1 MRLLEV
7 RRGTSKLCPN
17 FPAVEGIFWSVS
29 RGDYFGDRIV
39 DPRIVD
45 PRMVD
50 PKES

>member
-1 MRLLEV
+1 MLKVAKKPRQ
-7 RRGTSKLCPN
+7 
-17 FPAVEGIFWSVS
+17 FDAVKEKDEGDRIV
-29 RGDYFGDRIV
+29 DPRIV

>member
-1 MRLLEV
+1 MPITISECSSL
-7 RRGTSKLCPN
+7 N
-17 FPAVEGIFWSVS
+17 
-29 RGDYFGDRIV
+29 GDRIVDPRIV